1 MHCSVSDL
9 LYLILTP
16 LKLCLTY
23 RMVVGICLQ
32 EHLVKTCH
40 GYVSV
45 AVIGDQDKPALVT
58 YPDLALNCK

>member
-1 MHCSVSDL
+1 M
-9 LYLILTP
+9 
-16 LKLCLTY
+16 KFCLSY
-23 RMVVGICLQ
+23 HMVVGICLQ

-58 YPDLALNCK
+58 YPDLGLNCE